1 MNQIG
6 SAPNLIGA
14 GIENLA
20 TRDESGMNRK
30 RMEEVGQSF
39 ESVFLSM
46 ILKEMRNTLEGGG
59 LALDYY
65 LTDKI
70 GIGLEGSW
78 IDTPSVIHGYNVNL
92 TYRLTCPTNCLSAYV
107 LGGGGV
113 YTNGETV
120 GSAHLGGGVEYRFT
134 DTLRPTVS
142 FSPSSRFRNALG
154 AVSQPPVPRTP

>member
-20 TRDESGMNRK
+20 TRDESGMNLK

-59 LALDYY
+59 FFGEEASDTYGGLFDLYIGQAVAEASPLGLGEMVLDDYKKNSKSAS
-65 LTDKI
+65 TDT
-70 GIGLEGSW
+70 
-78 IDTPSVIHGYNVNL
+78 TPSQENVLNK
-92 TYRLTCPTNCLSAYV
+92 SA
-107 LGGGGV
+107 
-113 YTNGETV
+113 
-120 GSAHLGGGVEYRFT
+120 
-134 DTLRPTVS
+134 
-142 FSPSSRFRNALG
+142 
-154 AVSQPPVPRTP
+154 